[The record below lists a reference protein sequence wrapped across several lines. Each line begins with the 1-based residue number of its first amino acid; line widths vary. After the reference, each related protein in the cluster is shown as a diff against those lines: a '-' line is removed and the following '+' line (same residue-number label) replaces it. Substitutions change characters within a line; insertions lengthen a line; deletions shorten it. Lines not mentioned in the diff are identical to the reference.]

1 VSAGQYWI
9 LVGSPENLEATR
21 AHGFRLQGFKT
32 RHRKKAESMRPGDRL
47 VYYVTG
53 VQGFA
58 ATATVTSEAFEDHTP
73 IWTSRDPK
81 KASEDYPWRVQIEP
95 DIVLP
100 PGLTVPAEQLAP
112 LLDHTKKWPPEHWR
126 LAFQGQLHRIS
137 ERDFTLIRQALAQA
151 AAVSEGV
158 QR

>member
-1 VSAGQYWI
+1 MKERSVSAGQYWI

-58 ATATVTSEAFEDHTP
+58 ATATVT
-73 IWTSRDPK
+73 
-81 KASEDYPWRVQIEP
+81 
-95 DIVLP
+95 
-100 PGLTVPAEQLAP
+100 
-112 LLDHTKKWPPEHWR
+112 
-126 LAFQGQLHRIS
+126 
-137 ERDFTLIRQALAQA
+137 
-151 AAVSEGV
+151 
-158 QR
+158 

>member
-1 VSAGQYWI
+1 MSTAQYWI

-32 RHRKKAESMRPGDRL
+32 RHRKKAQAMRPGDRL

-58 ATATVTSEAFEDHTP
+58 ATAIVTSEFFEDHTP

-81 KASEDYPWRVQIEP
+81 KAGEDYPWRVQIEP

-100 PGLTVPAEQLAP
+100 AGLTVPAEQLAP
-112 LLDHTKKWPPEHWR
+112 WLDHTKKWPPEHWR

-137 ERDFTLIRQALAQA
+137 ERDFSLIRQALAQI
-151 AAVSEGV
+151 AAVSEEV

>member
-1 VSAGQYWI
+1 MSAGQYWI

-21 AHGFRLQGFKT
+21 AHGFRLQGFKS

-58 ATATVTSEAFEDHTP
+58 ATVTVTSDAFEDHTP
-73 IWTSRDPK
+73 IWTSRGPK

-112 LLDHTKKWPPEHWR
+112 LLEHTQKWPPEHWR